1 MDFPGKKVM
10 PRYFVVAAVLTL
22 CGILVIG
29 RAAYLVA
36 AEKDYWL
43 GVDSIYVKK
52 DSVPSFPKRGDIL
65 ADGGEVLAAS
75 VPEYRLFLNFK
86 SYEKDSTMLRRDRFR
101 RYLTIMTNMDTIVH
115 SLYEVFPDID
125 TVKLREKIIK
135 GYRIEDRTLS
145 LYHRRVSY
153 IEYAELIRR
162 PFFKRSRNITG
173 FNPEEL
179 ETRKKPYG
187 SLAGRTVGDVD
198 IKGKL
203 SIPRTGIEKA
213 LNDTLRGQLGTGHRR
228 RILSR
233 YVTESDS
240 DAIDGYDVQTTLNIT
255 MQEICEKALRDRLI
269 SMAGDNGSGGIDFG
283 LCILMEVATGDI
295 KAMVSLEYDDKHG
308 TFVEKN
314 DQAVSYASDP
324 GSVFKPVSFLVAFND
339 HKFNLETKAETG
351 NGKRQF
357 YGRTMFD
364 HNSDRGGYGTLT
376 ARMCIANSSN
386 IGVSMLIDN
395 AYRSNPQEF
404 FEGVMAT
411 GVGEDLKIPLP
422 GYQRPYI
429 KGPNHLKVGDH
440 WYKTDLPWM
449 SHGYVTKIAPINTVT
464 FYNGVANGG
473 RMMHPRL
480 VKAFLRN
487 GEVVEEFAPK
497 VLRDHMASAEA
508 VRDIQDC
515 LRAVVT
521 VGVGRRYNSRK
532 IHIAGKTGTAV
543 DYSGGQRGDKRF
555 VSFAGYFPYENPQY
569 SCIVC
574 VKKSRPAGGA
584 MTCMPVFVNIAETI
598 LAQELKTDYRTAKDS
613 VHVGTPSVMN
623 GDIAAAGRV
632 LGGLNLSFDGST
644 SSDATQLLWGNAEL
658 SAQRVSLHSTSV
670 EADVVPDVIG
680 YGLRDALFRLESLG
694 MKVKVHGA
702 GRVVRQS
709 VKPGT
714 KLKRGEDITIYMG
727 MDGERAAAIADSIQ
741 SHLPKAAEAA
751 GPAENKPASDSAQVA
766 GKKQSEKAPAP
777 KKKEEK
783 RNPATPASNRS
794 AAPSDKKNR

>member
-1 MDFPGKKVM
+1 M
-10 PRYFVVAAVLTL
+10 PRFIVVATVLTL

-29 RAAYLVA
+29 RAAYLIA
-36 AEKDYWL
+36 ADKEYWL
-43 GVDSIYVKK
+43 GVDSVFVKR
-52 DSVPSFPKRGDIL
+52 DSLPSYPQRGDIL

-75 VPEYRLFLNFK
+75 VPEYRLFIDFR
-86 SYEKDSTMLRRDRFR
+86 SYETDSTLLRRDRFR

-115 SLYEVFPDID
+115 GLYSVFPDID
-125 TVKLREKIIK
+125 TVKLQEKIID
-135 GYRIEDRTLS
+135 GFRRQTSRLS
-145 LYHRRVSY
+145 LYHRRITY
-153 IEYAELIRR
+153 IEYAELIQHD
-162 PFFKRSRNITG
+162 FFKRSTNATG
-173 FNPEEL
+173 FRGDEYEV
-179 ETRKKPYG
+179 RKKPYG
-187 SLAGRTVGDVD
+187 SLAGRTVGDVN
-198 IKGKL
+198 IKDKL
-203 SIPRTGIEKA
+203 CIPRTGIEKA
-213 LNDTLRGQLGTGHRR
+213 LNDTLRGQLGTSHRR

-233 YVTESDS
+233 YVNESDS
-240 DAIDGYDVQTTLNIT
+240 NAVNGYDVQTTLNIT
-255 MQEICEKALRDRLI
+255 MQEICEKALRDRLV
-269 SMAGDNGSGGIDFG
+269 SMADGGTGGIDFG

-295 KAMVSLEYDDKHG
+295 KAMVSLEPDGKG
-308 TFVEKN
+308 GFVEKN

-324 GSVFKPVSFLVAFND
+324 GSVFKPVSFLVAFNE

-351 NGKRQF
+351 GGKRQF
-357 YGRTMFD
+357 YGRTMTD
-364 HNSDRGGYGTLT
+364 HNVERGGYGTLT

-386 IGVSMLIDN
+386 IGVSLLIDN
-395 AYRSNPQEF
+395 AYRNNPQAF

-411 GVGEDLKIPLP
+411 GIGEDLQIPLP

-429 KGPNHLKVGDH
+429 KGPHHLKTGDH

-464 FYNGVANGG
+464 FYNGLANGG

-480 VKAFLRN
+480 IKALLRD
-487 GEVVEEFAPK
+487 GQVVEEFAPQ
-497 VLRDHMASAEA
+497 VLREHMASADA
-508 VRDIQDC
+508 VRDVQDC

-521 VGVGRRYNSRK
+521 VGVGRRFNSRK

-543 DYSGGQRGDKRF
+543 DYSGGMRGDKRF

-632 LGGLNLSFDGST
+632 LNDLNLGVDGISDDGST
-644 SSDATQLLWGNAEL
+644 RVVWGKANVD
-658 SAQRVSLHSTSV
+658 AQRVSLQTTSD
-670 EADVVPDVIG
+670 EADVVPDVLG
-680 YGLRDALFRLESLG
+680 YGLRDALFRLEGMG
-694 MKVKVHGA
+694 MKVDVHGA

-714 KLKRGEDITIYMG
+714 KAKRGDAITIYLG
-727 MDGERAAAIADSIQ
+727 MEGERAAAIADSIQ
-741 SHLPKAAEAA
+741 NRGPKASEVTNDT
-751 GPAENKPASDSAQVA
+751 GNKRNSDSASVA
-766 GKKQSEKAPAP
+766 SKKPQEKKPAP
-777 KKKEEK
+777 KKKDDE
-783 RNPATPASNRS
+783 RSPATPANNR
-794 AAPSDKKNR
+794 AAATNKNKR